1 MEARHSVVVCCCS
14 SSLFWTC
21 SVLLQ
26 DTPSS
31 FGIIFAVKDAIGD
44 DPMVFMAFLCAKMPV
59 GAHYTSHI
67 STPTDGDEKH
77 PARLFL
83 GSESFTITRSSAD
96 SDSDG
101 DDQITLLRSFLQG
114 YVYVDAHVLCTPII
128 ADINADGDDEIIFAV
143 SYYFDRDQYSDP
155 AMYEDLD
162 VDVKINKY
170 VAGGVAVYDLT
181 TKMLKWHTHL
191 DLTTDETMY
200 RWVGCFTRVFRC
212 LV

>member
-1 MEARHSVVVCCCS
+1 MFTSTRSNADTGSGGDGE
-14 SSLFWTC
+14 SSLLR
-21 SVLLQ
+21 LL
-26 DTPSS
+26 
-31 FGIIFAVKDAIGD
+31 V
-44 DPMVFMAFLCAKMPV
+44 
-59 GAHYTSHI
+59 
-67 STPTDGDEKH
+67 
-77 PARLFL
+77 
-83 GSESFTITRSSAD
+83 
-96 SDSDG
+96 
-101 DDQITLLRSFLQG
+101 QG

-200 RWVGCFTRVFRC
+200 RWDGRFPRVFRC
-212 LV
+212 FV